1 MKLLAITT
9 SFTLASVAHAGELRS
24 PDLKQCPD
32 GHTTLKD
39 VPISYGLPA
48 ASTRAEW
55 KKLQRQIDNLEFV
68 LGGCEVDND
77 SPMVRPTCTTCRFGY
92 NSRTGTWTRR
102 STDIH
107 SFKRPFTDLLT
118 SFPVLAHPRKLEY
131 EQGVQSDHVV
141 LEEIVYTA
149 SKDHPELKA
158 RIDQW
163 FAGHGIAATYSK
175 PNEGNRKVREWKAPG
190 ISIRF
195 SYEPGELFVWL
206 THDMRTP
213 KA

>member
-1 MKLLAITT
+1 MKLLAIIVM
-9 SFTLASVAHAGELRS
+9 FALARIAAAETKSA
-24 PDLKQCPD
+24 DLKRCPD

-39 VPISYGLPA
+39 VPISYGLPG

-55 KKLQRQIDNLEFV
+55 KKIDRQIENLEFV
-68 LGGCEVDND
+68 LGGCVVDDD
-77 SPMVRPTCTTCRFGY
+77 SPTVRPTCTTCRFGY
-92 NSRTGTWTRR
+92 NSRTGTWSRESR
-102 STDIH
+102 DIH
-107 SFKRPFTDLLT
+107 SFKRPFTQLLT
-118 SFPVLAHPRKLEY
+118 TFPVLARPRKVDY
-131 EQGVQSDHVV
+131 TQGIQSDRVV

-163 FAGHGIAATYSK
+163 FALHNIAPTYSE
-175 PNEGNRKVREWKAPG
+175 PNEGDRKVREWKAPD

-206 THDMRTP
+206 THDMRAP